1 MAGQDHPRIARLG
14 RFGGARPPVV
24 VVVLVIVATLTAT
37 GLVVHVAGTMG
48 EQVVQDRFDRS
59 VADSW
64 SRADAGE
71 TYYLEG
77 PVADF
82 RVDDSTGVMTIP
94 RPGLN
99 RTAMLADMS
108 GTDVDIAFRF
118 AVDKM
123 ATGNGVFIYAIL
135 RRVGASAY
143 RPKAILASNGS
154 VRLHAGVLND
164 GQESPLGPAIRV
176 PRMRHSPGSF
186 MWLRSQV
193 YGTDPTTIRLRVWDE
208 GGPEPETW
216 AYSVT
221 DSTPGLQGPG
231 SVGLQSHLSATSIE
245 GSVAVS
251 FDDLIVRS
259 TGSPGVIGITVLR
272 PGDTSSRSG
281 SHGPLADSLSAV
293 RRTRRKASLRRHAG
307 PRQTGAR
314 LLSGIT
320 IEEQSA

>member
-1 MAGQDHPRIARLG
+1 MSQDHPQIVRVEPFR
-14 RFGGARPPVV
+14 GARPAVV
-24 VVVLVIVATLTAT
+24 FVVLAIIAALTAT
-37 GLVVHVAGTMG
+37 GLVVYVADSMG
-48 EQVVQDRFDRS
+48 EQVLQDRFDRS
-59 VADSW
+59 VAYGW

-71 TYYLEG
+71 AYYLEG

-154 VRLHAGVLND
+154 VRLHAGVLRD
-164 GQESPLGPAIRV
+164 GQESSLGPAVRV
-176 PRMRHSPGSF
+176 ARMRHSPGSF

-193 YGTDPTTIRLRVWDE
+193 YGTDPTTIRLRVWHD
-208 GGPEPETW
+208 GRPEPASWT
-216 AYSVT
+216 YSVT
-221 DSTPGLQGPG
+221 DSTPSLQGPG
-231 SVGLQSHLSATSIE
+231 SVGLQSHISATSSE
-245 GSVAVS
+245 GSVTVR

-259 TGSPGVIGITVLR
+259 TGSPGVKEISALQRGGT
-272 PGDTSSRSG
+272 DTRTG
-281 SHGPLADSLSAV
+281 SYGPLSDSPIAV
-293 RRTRRKASLRRHAG
+293 RRTARRQLTFRRDGVHG
-307 PRQTGAR
+307 GAR
-314 LLSGIT
+314 R
-320 IEEQSA
+320 